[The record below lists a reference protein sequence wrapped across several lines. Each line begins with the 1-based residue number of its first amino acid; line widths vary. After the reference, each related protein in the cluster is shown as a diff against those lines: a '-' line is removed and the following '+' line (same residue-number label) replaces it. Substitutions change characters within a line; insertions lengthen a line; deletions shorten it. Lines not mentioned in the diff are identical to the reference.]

1 MRNILH
7 LLGHMAQL
15 NIIVFGERVILDVPI
30 EKWPPCNAMVAFH
43 SGKYPLHKVI
53 AYAKMHK
60 PAVIN
65 DLSIEVGLSSQLKAL

>member
-7 LLGHMAQL
+7 FLALFRQL
-15 NIIVFGERVILDVPI
+15 NIIVFSDRVIMDEPV
-30 EKWPPCNAMVAFH
+30 EHWPPCNALIAYH

-53 AYAKMHK
+53 QYARIHR

-65 DLSIEVGLSSQLKAL
+65 DIEMEVLS